1 MAEAKEQLKKTK
13 KRIAK
18 PRGAKAVPCK
28 KRAVKAEQ
36 APASDPA
43 EKKAGKPGWLRRKRQ
58 GECDGAK
65 AMLDCANQAL
75 AAMSVGIV
83 DKFAQQANGGNAISA
98 KFLFDLVTT
107 KKVTGRS
114 KSKKLPMII
123 DGLVREAEAQAAKT
137 PGSQTE
143 SNE

>member
-1 MAEAKEQLKKTK
+1 MAEEKEQLKKVK
-13 KRIAK
+13 KRTAK
-18 PRGAKAVPCK
+18 PRRAKAVPCK

-36 APASDPA
+36 APASDTA

-75 AAMSVGIV
+75 AAMSVEIV
-83 DKFAQQANGGNAISA
+83 DKFAKQANRGNATSA

-114 KSKKLPMII
+114 KSKKLPTII
-123 DGLVREAEAQAAKT
+123 DGMVHEVDAQVAKA